1 MIDSL
6 YNKSVVC
13 PVCQKKIE
21 VTRVKSKNCIVA
33 SRDTDFCVYY
43 ESVNP
48 IFYDV
53 WVCGNCGYAAQGERF
68 EDISERDV
76 KAIKEGIT
84 KRWKSRSFTGER
96 DIDKALEAFKL
107 ALYNLSKMDA
117 KPIDFAKVCLRI
129 AWIYRMKKD
138 ERETE
143 FLKYALRYYKETY
156 ENERFPVGK
165 LDEYTCMYMI
175 AELERRVGNYND
187 AVVWFNKVISSPEA
201 RRNKLLIE
209 NARDQYH
216 LTKEQMAN
224 GGKRWT

>member
-6 YNKSVVC
+6 YNKSLVC

-21 VTRVKSKNCIVA
+21 VTKVKAKDCIVS

-43 ESVNP
+43 EGVNP

-53 WVCGNCGYAAQGERF
+53 WVCGNCGYAAQGEKF
-68 EDISERDV
+68 EEISYRDV

-84 KRWKSRSFTGER
+84 RHWKSRSFTGER
-96 DIDKALEAFKL
+96 DIEKALEAFKL
-107 ALYNLSKMDA
+107 ALFNLTKMDA
-117 KPIDFAKVCLRI
+117 KPIDYAKVCMRI
-129 AWIYRMKKD
+129 AWLYRMKEDK
-138 ERETE
+138 REME
-143 FLKYALRYYKETY
+143 FLRYALKYYSETF

-175 AELERRVGNYND
+175 GELERRVGNYND

-201 RRNKLLIE
+201 RKNKLLIE
-209 NARDQYH
+209 NAREQYH
-216 LTKEQMAN
+216 LTKEKMAN
-224 GGKRWT
+224 GG

>member
-6 YNKSVVC
+6 YNKSLVC

-21 VTRVKSKNCIVA
+21 VTKVKAKDCVVS

-43 ESVNP
+43 EGVNP

-53 WVCGNCGYAAQGERF
+53 WVCGNCGYAAQGEKF
-68 EDISERDV
+68 EEISDRDV

-84 KRWKSRSFTGER
+84 RHWKPRDFTGER

-107 ALYNLSKMDA
+107 ALFNLTKMDA
-117 KPIDFAKVCLRI
+117 KTIDYAKVCLRI
-129 AWIYRMKKD
+129 AWLYRMKEDK
-138 ERETE
+138 RETE
-143 FLKYALRYYKETY
+143 FLRYAVRYYCETF
-156 ENERFPVGK
+156 ESERFPVGK

-175 AELERRVGNYND
+175 GELERRVGNYND

-209 NARDQYH
+209 NAREQYH
-216 LTKEQMAN
+216 LTKEQMEN
-224 GGKRWT
+224 GG